1 MRVRLGVT
9 LLGLLLPSAL
19 VGQTN
24 GWRFTASPAAGL
36 WFHSMALSGTT
47 GFGMLPLYGSG
58 YRGDLVRARART
70 GTPPT
75 PLEQRSAEFGDAFVA
90 DSAFEVLHFVPL
102 WFPVS
107 TPSDLLESIRLGSE
121 RGESAIRQVGPRE
134 RFGLTAL
141 LATLPTPEERVR
153 LVRLVDA
160 LRREWTAGYAV
171 LQDVLLPDG
180 RAAEVAAAWQPVAAA
195 LAPYLRARKLTGGA
209 VLLVASLGPDG
220 RFFAGDPKNPTDNVV
235 AVRLGP
241 GEPAQAAVY
250 RLVRELCY
258 PAVREAMQGT
268 EPTDDRVRGERVSG
282 IAAVRCGHELLARY
296 APREVAGYD
305 EQWLREAG
313 ATEGFEEH
321 FALPGAIGSRLASRI
336 AGR

>member
-1 MRVRLGVT
+1 MRVRIGVV
-9 LLGLLLPSAL
+9 LLGLLVPSTV
-19 VGQTN
+19 VGQTD
-24 GWRFTASPAAGL
+24 GWRFSTSRAAGL
-36 WFHSMALSGTT
+36 WFHSMALSGNA

-58 YRGDLVRARART
+58 YRGDLVRARARSR
-70 GTPPT
+70 TPPT
-75 PLEQRSAEFGDAFVA
+75 PLEQGGAEFTEAFAA

-102 WFPVS
+102 WFPLS
-107 TPSDLLESIRLGSE
+107 TPSDLLGSIRLGAE
-121 RGESAIRQVGPRE
+121 HGESAIRQVGTRE

-141 LATLPTPEERVR
+141 LATLPTPDERAR

-160 LRREWTAGYAV
+160 LRREWGAGYAE
-171 LQDVLLPDG
+171 LQDDLLPDG

-195 LAPYLRARKLTGGA
+195 LTPYLRARKLTGGA
-209 VLLVASLGPDG
+209 VLLAASLGPDG

-258 PAVREAMQGT
+258 PAVREAMQGV

-305 EQWLREAG
+305 EQWLSEAG
-313 ATEGFEEH
+313 ATEGFEKQ
-321 FALPGAIGSRLASRI
+321 FALPGAIGDRLASRI